1 MEKDEKETQE
11 EQTIDANEQAKFI
24 DILKLLKDL
33 ALVQSTL
40 AKLTAQ
46 LTLQEGKDKIQTA
59 VDDKKN
65 YIQSQA
71 KKFGVKLKES
81 ESLYTEINDSKT
93 GILATYKESL
103 EKINEHYKELLLEVT
118 ERKSKLEQDEQSII
132 ISQGKNKADER
143 TIKKE
148 KKLQIKQLK
157 KEIAQALKDE
167 DTDTIEKKTKE
178 LKTIMDKPN
187 YFTEKNKDLEKQ
199 RQSIQ
204 ELIQACD
211 EEYKK
216 IVAERT
222 SKINE
227 AINSK
232 DNQLIDLPKQNI
244 FSKFIGSI
252 FNKFNGIKKFRQT
265 ILQRETKNNE
275 RIAEEILPQLENDD
289 DRQSDSQDKKPGIKD
304 HVSKKTQQ
312 VKGRFKSIIDRAFK
326 AKTNA
331 VNEVL
336 NRIAATLSEKE
347 KQVNDA
353 RKKLKPQEQEEP
365 EEPEQ

>member
-1 MEKDEKETQE
+1 M
-11 EQTIDANEQAKFI
+11 
-24 DILKLLKDL
+24 
-33 ALVQSTL
+33 
-40 AKLTAQ
+40 
-46 LTLQEGKDKIQTA
+46 
-59 VDDKKN
+59 
-65 YIQSQA
+65 
-71 KKFGVKLKES
+71 
-81 ESLYTEINDSKT
+81 
-93 GILATYKESL
+93 
-103 EKINEHYKELLLEVT
+103 
-118 ERKSKLEQDEQSII
+118 
-132 ISQGKNKADER
+132 
-143 TIKKE
+143 
-148 KKLQIKQLK
+148 
-157 KEIAQALKDE
+157 
-167 DTDTIEKKTKE
+167 DT
-178 LKTIMDKPN
+178 PN

-222 SKINE
+222 AKINE

-289 DRQSDSQDKKPGIKD
+289 RQPDSQDKKSGIKD
-304 HVSKKTQQ
+304 HVSKKAQHLQ
-312 VKGRFKSIIDRAFK
+312 KSFKSIIKGAYETKTK
-326 AKTNA
+326 AVNA
-331 VNEVL
+331 VLTRLEASLSKQNQKVNEAQQ
-336 NRIAATLSEKE
+336 R
-347 KQVNDA
+347 
-353 RKKLKPQEQEEP
+353 LKPQEP